1 MPVDQRTLGES
12 SCGTEDIRVSWRG
25 CRIEDPT
32 NAVGD
37 IEDTA
42 VAGCKIEDIHRGHS

>member
-1 MPVDQRTLGES
+1 MPEDQRTLGKS
-12 SCGTEDIRVSWRG
+12 SCGTEDISWRG

-32 NAVGD
+32 KAVGG

-42 VAGCKIEDIHRGHS
+42 VAGCEIEDIHRGHS